1 MKDNSKNPLAP
12 VQAIIEEKIIE
23 AKDVFSLRLSL
34 PNGLSFL
41 PKPGQ
46 FNMLGIPGIGEAPFS
61 FSSLDSGGKGFTHT
75 IRTAGNVVN
84 AVSKLD
90 KGDSLTI
97 RGPYG
102 KCWPLDVA
110 EGKNLIIVAGGIG
123 MPPLRPVVY
132 YVLQNRNKFKKICLL
147 YGAKTIEELLYKD
160 ELENW
165 SKQIPVL
172 LSADKL
178 TQSSVLPVRR
188 GLVTTLFDQLD
199 VPMADTVTF
208 TCGPQVMMKFVAA
221 ELIMKGHKPDKIF
234 VSMERGMKCGIGH
247 CGHCQIGAKFVCKD
261 GPVFSLPEINRFPES
276 I

>member
-1 MKDNSKNPLAP
+1 MKDNNKNPLAP
-12 VQAIIEEKIIE
+12 MQGIVEEKIIE

-34 PNGLSFL
+34 SKGSLFSS
-41 PKPGQ
+41 KPGQ
-46 FNMLGIPGIGEAPFS
+46 FNMLGLAGIGEAPFS
-61 FSSLDSGGKGFTHT
+61 FSLLDSNGKSFIHT
-75 IRTAGNVVN
+75 IRTAGNVVG
-84 AVSKLD
+84 AISKLD
-90 KGDSLTI
+90 TGDNLAI

-102 KCWPLDVA
+102 KGWPLDVA

-123 MPPLRPVVY
+123 MPPLRPVIY
-132 YVLQNRNKFKKICLL
+132 HVLRNRNKFKKIYLL
-147 YGAKTIEELLYKD
+147 YGAKTVEELLYKD
-160 ELENW
+160 ELQNW
-165 SKQIPVL
+165 AKEIPVL

-178 TQSSVLPVRR
+178 TQSSILPIKH

-221 ELIMKGHKPDKIF
+221 ELIMQGHKPDSVF
-234 VSMERGMKCGIGH
+234 VSMERRMKCGIGH

-261 GPVFSLPEINRFPES
+261 GPVFSLPQINRFPES

>member
-12 VQAIIEEKIIE
+12 AQVIIEERIIE

-34 PNGLSFL
+34 HNGSSFL

-46 FNMLGIPGIGEAPFS
+46 FNMLGVPGIGEAPFS
-61 FSSLDSGGKGFTHT
+61 FSSLDSDGKSFTHT
-75 IRTAGNVVN
+75 IRMAGNVVD
-84 AVSKLD
+84 AISKLNI
-90 KGDSLTI
+90 GDRLTV

-102 KCWPLDVA
+102 SAWPLNIA

-132 YVLQNRNKFKKICLL
+132 SVLRNRDKFKKIYLL
-147 YGAKTIEELLYKD
+147 YGAKTVEELLYKD
-160 ELENW
+160 ELANW
-165 SKQIPVL
+165 SKEIPVL

-178 TQSSVLPVRR
+178 TQNSTLPITH
-188 GLVTTLFDQLD
+188 GLVTRFFDQLD
-199 VPMADTVTF
+199 VPMTDTVTF

-221 ELIMKGHKPDKIF
+221 ELIFKGHKSDNIF
-234 VSMERGMKCGIGH
+234 VSMERRMKCGIGH
-247 CGHCQIGAKFVCKD
+247 CGHCQIGAKFVCKN